1 MAFEQLEKD
10 PIGEVRKLYEAL
22 QLPDF
27 TSFEPELRRYVGS
40 LAGYRKNVFVDLP
53 PELAARIGEQWKKC
67 FDEWGYP
74 TLDLS

>member
-27 TSFEPELRRYVGS
+27 ASFEPELRRYVGS
-40 LAGYRKNVFVDLP
+40 LAGLSQERFCGPSPRARGPDWSAVEKVF
-53 PELAARIGEQWKKC
+53 
-67 FDEWGYP
+67 
-74 TLDLS
+74 